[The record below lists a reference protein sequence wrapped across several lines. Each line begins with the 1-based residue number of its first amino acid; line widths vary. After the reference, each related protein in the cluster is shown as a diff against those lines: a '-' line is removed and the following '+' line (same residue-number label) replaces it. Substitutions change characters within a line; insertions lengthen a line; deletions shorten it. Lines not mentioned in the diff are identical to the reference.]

1 MGALYSTLYSASDK
15 PVDKINESGVVDNKP
30 EEKEEKEEDMVYVDN
45 PKDKPKDKPIEKT
58 SVKIDT
64 EKIDNAPNKK
74 SDDKPTATNYMASSY
89 NDRYYYE
96 RHERYGRRSSHDD
109 NHDDSYDN
117 YDNDDYEDNSLE
129 AMDKAT
135 ADYEDSRW

>member
-15 PVDKINESGVVDNKP
+15 SVDKTTEEGHVDDKP
-30 EEKEEKEEDMVYVDN
+30 EEDMVYVD
-45 PKDKPKDKPIEKT
+45 KPKDKPTEKI

-74 SDDKPTATNYMASSY
+74 SDDKPTATNYTASGY

-96 RHERYGRRSSHDD
+96 RHERYGRRNSRDD
-109 NHDDSYDN
+109 NRDDSHDDSYDG
-117 YDNDDYEDNSLE
+117 YDNDGYEDNSLE
-129 AMDKAT
+129 AMDRAT
-135 ADYEDSRW
+135 QEYEDSRW